1 MERNGVRHRRINIK
15 DIMFKLRMT
24 TLMLRMKALPTNNEN
39 LKYPPPARGGD
50 SFEGSYF
57 YDK

>member
-24 TLMLRMKALPTNNEN
+24 TLMLSPPLPTGRQAPGEGIV
-39 LKYPPPARGGD
+39 LREVIFMIS
-50 SFEGSYF
+50 SFKRISQ
-57 YDK
+57 